1 MGLSLHQDF
10 VLIKVQEDTKEAEQQ
25 GSSEARAYFGGKIK
39 DASATNAH
47 IEVEATPQTE
57 KL

>member
-1 MGLSLHQDF
+1 
-10 VLIKVQEDTKEAEQQ
+10 VQEDTKEAEQQ

-39 DASATNAH
+39 DASVTNAH